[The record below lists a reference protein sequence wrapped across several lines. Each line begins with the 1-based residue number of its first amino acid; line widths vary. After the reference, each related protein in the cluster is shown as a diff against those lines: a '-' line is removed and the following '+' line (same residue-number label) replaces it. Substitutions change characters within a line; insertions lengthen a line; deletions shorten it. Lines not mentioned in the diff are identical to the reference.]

1 MAACHKADVIF
12 SVIIPCKAGS
22 GNLMECIEAISDQS
36 FSRYEIIVLPDEW
49 IADLPCTIR
58 QIPTGAIGP
67 GEKRDLGVQH
77 SAGSILAFI
86 DDDAYPHQDWLACA
100 DNVFTDAGIVAVGGP
115 GVTPVDDPMLARA
128 SGLVYESLLG
138 GSTYRYR
145 VLAMK
150 ARWVDDYPSM
160 NLLVRKSDFVKVG
173 GFDTNFYPGEDTK
186 LCSDLSDN
194 GGLLRYDPDVM
205 VYHHRR
211 PLFVPH
217 LKQILNYGIHRG
229 HFARVY
235 PGTSLRIGYLLPSF
249 WVLGLLL
256 GPILA
261 AYWQSIFGVWIGVIT
276 IYGILLLISW
286 LEMLVRSR
294 DVICSSFAVIGI
306 AATHIVYGIGFLGG
320 FVTRTLSR

>member
-1 MAACHKADVIF
+1 VAACPKTDVIF
-12 SVIIPCKAGS
+12 SIIIPCKVGS
-22 GNLMECIEAISDQS
+22 GNLRECIEAISIQS
-36 FSRYEIIVLPDEW
+36 FGRYEIIVLPDEP
-49 IADLPCTIR
+49 IADLPYNIR
-58 QIPTGAIGP
+58 QIPTGSIGP
-67 GEKRDLGVQH
+67 GEKRDLGAEY

-86 DDDAYPHQDWLACA
+86 DDDAYPHQDWLARA
-100 DNVFTDAGIVAVGGP
+100 HDVFVDDEIVAVGGP

-160 NLLVRKSDFVKVG
+160 NLLVRKSDFMKVG

-194 GGLLRYDPDVM
+194 GGLLRYDPQVL

-217 LKQILNYGIHRG
+217 LKQIFNYGIHRG

-235 PGTSLRIGYLLPSF
+235 PGTSLRIGYLLPSL

-261 AYWQSIFGVWIGVIT
+261 AYWQAMFSVWVGVVT
-276 IYGILLLISW
+276 IYGILLLVSW
-286 LEMLVRSR
+286 LEMLARSR
-294 DVICSSFAVIGI
+294 DVVCSSFAMIGI
-306 AATHIVYGIGFLGG
+306 LVTHIIYGVGFLGG